1 MKVEWKVAMTVG
13 MTEIVKAVE
22 RVALTDLMS
31 VCGKADVKDLTM
43 VVEKVGLLV
52 VLMVYTWAAMMAA
65 LIQAVC

>member
-1 MKVEWKVAMTVG
+1 MKVEWKVAMMVG
-13 MTEIVKAVE
+13 MTEIVTAVE

-31 VCGKADVKDLTM
+31 VRGKAEVKVLTM

-52 VLMVYTWAAMMAA
+52 VLMVYTWVAMMAA